1 MDNLINDSEVVN
13 TSEEEIV
20 KNASGKTKPVKP
32 SPARTKAVTKKAP
45 STAGENASATK
56 TPSRKRP
63 AKKKSAKARKVKAP
77 PKESIEYIYLN
88 RKDQAGISYLNDY
101 RRDGSS
107 IYHWTGKFWQEVD
120 DINMEGRI
128 QAWLAKEHNYLYR
141 QSVARSIRETM
152 VRELQPFDRLGKNDV
167 FIPGQDYWISVS
179 ETGVINVIEPI
190 KDKAIKYQIDVKFKK
205 KGIYTPKKLPEDSR
219 LYKYLL
225 STLPHEEERKVL
237 QEFAGYS
244 LTNSCRAQK
253 MLGIFGEGGNG
264 KSVIIQLLTGIH
276 PNPVSVDIEELRGF
290 NMNLLNA
297 SIYFTTE
304 AKKKIDE
311 EFIKAAVTGDPVMIQ
326 GKFKEKQTAVLTGKW
341 IMAGNKV
348 PRIED
353 LSLGIF
359 RRLIIIYFE
368 QRFDNSATQ
377 IDDLAEQ
384 ILEHEKDIFLDW
396 CLEGLKRLIDNKWKF
411 TESERIANNTK
422 IVQAQADKVQV
433 FIADHAIE
441 YDETKAITFTKEKMF
456 DMFIQWC
463 DKNLFA
469 TMNSTSFWMR
479 MAQSFPQLKEHPD
492 MKKNGKRVVYL
503 KQNPKINID

>member
-1 MDNLINDSEVVN
+1 MDNLVNESVVVN
-13 TSEEEIV
+13 TSDN
-20 KNASGKTKPVKP
+20 KNEKKKPGEVKPV
-32 SPARTKAVTKKAP
+32 PAGKAKSKKAP
-45 STAGENASATK
+45 AKSPAGKGA
-56 TPSRKRP
+56 P
-63 AKKKSAKARKVKAP
+63 AKKTAAKKAPTKKKPAAKVKPP

-88 RKDQAGISYLNDY
+88 RKDNAGISYLNDY

-120 DINMEGRI
+120 DIKMEGRI

-152 VRELQPFDRLGKNDV
+152 VRELQAFDKLKKNDV
-167 FIPGQDYWISVS
+167 FIPGQDYWISID
-179 ETGVINVIEPI
+179 EKGVINVIEPV
-190 KDKAIKYQIDVKFKK
+190 KEKAIKYQIDVKFKK
-205 KGIYTPKKLPEDSR
+205 KGVYKPKKLPEKS
-219 LYKYLL
+219 LLAQYLL

-368 QRFDNSATQ
+368 QRFDNSTAQ

-384 ILEHEKDIFLDW
+384 ILEKEKDIFLDW
-396 CLEGLKRLIDNKWKF
+396 CLEGLQRLIDNKWKF

-422 IVQAQADKVQV
+422 TVQAQADKVQV

-441 YDETKAITFTKEKMF
+441 YDKTKTITFTKEKLF

-479 MAQSFPQLKEHPD
+479 MAQSFPEIKHD
-492 MKKNGKRVVYL
+492 GDIKRNGKRIVYL
-503 KQNPKINID
+503 KQNPKIDIA